1 MTITVRSR
9 TMDDVHEEFKSVH
22 FPLLT
27 LSIDFDEK
35 RREELTR
42 EVIPSQ
48 LVQGQREKIRRND
61 N

>member
-35 RREELTR
+35 KEGRTFSRGNSESVGAGITR
-42 EVIPSQ
+42 ENQ
-48 LVQGQREKIRRND
+48 A
-61 N
+61 